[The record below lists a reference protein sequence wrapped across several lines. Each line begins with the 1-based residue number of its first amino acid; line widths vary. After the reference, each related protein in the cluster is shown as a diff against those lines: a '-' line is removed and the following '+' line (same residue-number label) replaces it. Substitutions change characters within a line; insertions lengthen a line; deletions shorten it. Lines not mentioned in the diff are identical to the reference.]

1 MPYPRLKQPENFEST
16 RAMGLSRAN
25 TETFLLESLFWIID
39 SNLSCTFQCME
50 KSQSFIGQNINLNL
64 KHSSDGFKSR
74 TFLSKLSGLLTLSCR
89 CIHTYVSM
97 QELLHTLRWMLKN
110 HNTFKRS
117 KSLRFFILSLKKQYR
132 FPSIRCRIQALSN
145 VKNVWNV
152 DRFEWWV

>member
-74 TFLSKLSGLLTLSCR
+74 TFLSKLSGLLTRIYRVDACA
-89 CIHTYVSM
+89 YAEAFM
-97 QELLHTLRWMLKN
+97 LR
-110 HNTFKRS
+110 
-117 KSLRFFILSLKKQYR
+117 
-132 FPSIRCRIQALSN
+132 
-145 VKNVWNV
+145 
-152 DRFEWWV
+152 

>member
-74 TFLSKLSGLLTLSCR
+74 TFLSKLSGLLTR
-89 CIHTYVSM
+89 IYCIDAYVEAFTHASM
-97 QELLHTLRWMLKN
+97 K
-110 HNTFKRS
+110 
-117 KSLRFFILSLKKQYR
+117 
-132 FPSIRCRIQALSN
+132 
-145 VKNVWNV
+145 VK
-152 DRFEWWV
+152 ES